1 MSESFEP
8 YVRPTSNSTP
18 TPEGYEAF
26 VRKEQEYEPFNRFG
40 SAETIVEDTITEAGN
55 LGEMILALPEI
66 VGGAGGTL
74 LGGTIDY
81 ISEQMSANSKERE
94 LDKRI
99 DGGEEIPLNEY
110 IKLKKE
116 IDDVTWKKSFEK
128 SAKIASASAAGEGEA
143 GLPSLNLAVH
153 FGDILEWS
161 SKKLGLEDE
170 YKEFKKTYDDRSKLS
185 MTTKFMTMVGEGLE
199 ENAESWEK
207 SGGFPKEATIAL
219 AELILLKTNSIAR
232 GGKAVLDKTGVTS
245 LTKRAGD
252 VVGLKTSDLSRDK
265 AHLKKIK
272 EDKIGLNEGKAEAEL
287 RAEAFKRKMEATNYG
302 PVLRQNKGELPS
314 DYTGAM
320 RYFEGLRD
328 NIDVLEKKLKE
339 AKTQEEFE
347 LAMANIA
354 KQQMQTDKIVIKEV
368 YQNLQGKFIKERG
381 KAAYD
386 NFLKKAELRQEGQD
400 IKFDRLEQEIWDN
413 VYVPIRKFNELGTAE
428 LAKNGRLEYNDIIID
443 PKVAGPFQPRI
454 YMQKANSWLGN
465 ILENITGSRAIGKN
479 KQIEGEVAAFGEQR
493 NAISAT
499 QGQEYFV
506 VERPV
511 PKKLFEML
519 KNWKEN
525 KDIIRDS
532 KVPLRKPSP
541 KNPDGSTNYK
551 IKGDIVVDKT
561 TGEVMMTNRGIFQ
574 EFSRFLWL
582 ANQLNVFPGKKPQIY
597 GMMKAFAGKHTS
609 LKKVLK
615 QHSYATKALERYNK
629 VNAGRV
635 ETPAMK
641 REYERLQ
648 SILKDAERKKGNIDY
663 YRKNKQKF
671 EKKIDEIMGTI
682 DKGIKREVISIDK
695 LRNGEGYVVNRF
707 IKNKKG
713 YNVRV
718 PDRVLSLARNQRN
731 TRVPGQS
738 LSTRSQRAQ
747 VKNAT
752 RREIE
757 ETVRNRDGSIQEQVK
772 DPFLVELLKSGEV
785 AQALRDMGIERSL
798 QESPY
803 MKERSKADPLL
814 DDPIAV
820 PKDFIGRPKG
830 KEQSIETTRPGVD
843 FAKEGFPKLEQMRT
857 DKVTAEILEDVFI
870 RREPNIVNHVSN
882 AMIRN
887 MLLNPLPHIHNEII
901 HLVGTAGISSFVTP
915 KGMKELSQA
924 MRDGWD
930 DVVGVSDLYIKA
942 RQEGAPIM
950 STNVVTENYFR
961 PVLRTVQDKVGFGKN
976 SAMVKEIAKV
986 TGTKVAEVYGG
997 IGDKVSRQ
1005 GMWMS
1010 RDIMYMAL
1018 LRIKMAKHPELGLAG
1033 AIKLVDA
1040 HMPTYRLPPRV
1051 GEKIL
1056 GAKMSRMLSKHILSQ
1071 PTIAIFA
1078 RYKHGFVK
1086 SGLNTIRDMA
1096 VGIDPLLRKM
1106 GKPGESLAD
1115 FIDAEGAAL
1124 GRTPKAQLREGLES
1138 GAALAVMSTL
1148 IYPMIDMML
1157 TETLGNSSEAHI
1169 RRGGILHLIDTIQA
1183 VATGKK
1189 DNYAL
1194 FSNLF
1199 TMNPVLQVAAEL
1211 GMNQTF
1217 YNGRNIY
1224 DVRDPFGQTVV
1235 NLLDNLSTRIPMVS
1249 MVGNAQDDMQN
1260 FDPVKYLFKNL
1271 DISIKTRQQV
1281 LRLLKQQERQQT
1293 AADNRARERLREELA
1308 EELAD

>member
-8 YVRPTSNSTP
+8 YVRPTAETTP
-18 TPEGYEAF
+18 TPEGYDAF
-26 VRKEQEYEPFNRFG
+26 VRKEEKYEPFNRFG
-40 SAETIVEDTITEAGN
+40 STETLGIDTVTELGN
-55 LGEMILALPEI
+55 AGEMILALPEI
-66 VGGAGGTL
+66 VGGAGGSVLSSTL
-74 LGGTIDY
+74 DY
-81 ISEQMSANSKERE
+81 ISKQMSANYKEGE

-99 DGGEEIPLNEY
+99 DGGEEIPVDEY
-110 IKLKKE
+110 KQLRTD

-128 SAKIASASAAGEGEA
+128 FDKISRESAAGEGEA
-143 GLPSLNLAVH
+143 GLPATNLGVH
-153 FGDILEWS
+153 LGTVLEWS
-161 SKKLGLEDE
+161 SKQLGLDE
-170 YKEFKKTYDDRSKLS
+170 EFKEFKENYEDRSKLS

-199 ENAESWEK
+199 ENAESFEK

-219 AELILLKTNSIAR
+219 AELILLKTNSIGR
-232 GGKAVLDKTGVTS
+232 GVKSVADKTGATS

-265 AHLKKIK
+265 SFLNKIK
-272 EDKIGLNEGKAEAEL
+272 EDKIGLKEGKTEAGL
-287 RAEAFKRKMEATNYG
+287 RAEAFERKMEATQYG

-320 RYFEGLRD
+320 KYFDGLKE
-328 NIDVLEKKLKE
+328 NIDGLETKLRE
-339 AKTQEEFE
+339 SKTQEEFE

-368 YQNLQGKFIKERG
+368 YQNLQGKYIKERG
-381 KAAYD
+381 KKAYD
-386 NFLKKAELRQEGQD
+386 EFLKKAELKQEGQD
-400 IKFDRLEQEIWDN
+400 IKFDKLQQEIWDN
-413 VYVPIRKFNELGTAE
+413 VYVPIRKFNELGTSE
-428 LAKNGRLEYNDIIID
+428 LAKNKRLEYNDITID

-454 YMQKANSWLGN
+454 YMQKATSWLGN
-465 ILENITGSRAIGKN
+465 IVENVTGSRVRGKN
-479 KQIEGEVAAFGEQR
+479 QLEGEVAAFGEQR
-493 NAISAT
+493 NAVAAT
-499 QGQEYFV
+499 REQEYFV
-506 VERPV
+506 VDRPV
-511 PKKLFEML
+511 PKRLFEMMN
-519 KNWKEN
+519 NWKKG
-525 KDIIRDS
+525 KDIIRTS
-532 KVPLRKPSP
+532 QVKATR
-541 KNPDGSTNYK
+541 PDGSL
-551 IKGDIVVDKT
+551 IIDKS
-561 TGEVMMTNRGIFQ
+561 TGEVVMKNRGIFQ

-582 ANQLNVFPGKKPQIY
+582 ANQLNVFPAKKPQIY
-597 GMMKAFAGKHTS
+597 GMMKSFAGKNTS
-609 LKKVLK
+609 MV
-615 QHSYATKALERYNK
+615 KALSQLDKAKKDLVKYNQK
-629 VNAGRV
+629 YAGVV
-635 ETPAMK
+635 ETKLMK
-641 REYERLQ
+641 LEYERIQ
-648 SILKDAERKKGNIDY
+648 RNKASAERRLSNVEY
-663 YRKNKQKF
+663 YRKNQKKF
-671 EKKIDEIMGTI
+671 DKKIDEIMGII

-695 LRNGEGYVVNRF
+695 PKRGGDYAVYEF

-713 YNVRV
+713 EYVRI
-718 PDRVLSLARNQRN
+718 PNKALTFARNQRD
-731 TRVPGQS
+731 TRAPGQS

-752 RREIE
+752 RREVA
-757 ETVRNRDGSIQEQVK
+757 ETVDGTRVQLR
-772 DPFLVELLKSGEV
+772 DPFLIELLKSGEV
-785 AQALRDMGIERSL
+785 AQALRDMSIERSL

-803 MKERSKADPLL
+803 MKERSKSDPLAP
-814 DDPIAV
+814 DPIAV
-820 PKDFIGRPKG
+820 PKDYIGRPKG

-843 FAKEGFPKLEQMRT
+843 FAKEGFPELEGMRT
-857 DKVTAEILEDVFI
+857 DKVTAEVLEDVFM
-870 RREPNIVNHVSN
+870 RREPNIINHVSN

-887 MLLNPLPHIHNEII
+887 MLLNPLPHIHNELI
-901 HLVGTAGISSFVTP
+901 HLVGTAGISAFVTP
-915 KGMKELSQA
+915 KGRKELSQA
-924 MRDGWD
+924 MKDGWD
-930 DVVGVSDLYIKA
+930 DVVNVSEFYVKA

-950 STNVVTENYFR
+950 STNVVTENYFK
-961 PVLRTVQDKVGFGKN
+961 PMLRIAQDKVGFGKN
-976 SAMVKEIAKV
+976 GALVKAIAKA

-1018 LRIKMAKHPELGLAG
+1018 LRMKMNKHPELGMAG

-1040 HMPTYRLPPRV
+1040 HMPTYRMPPRV
-1051 GEKIL
+1051 GEKVL

-1096 VGIDPLLRKM
+1096 VGIDPMLRKM

-1124 GRTPKAQLREGLES
+1124 GRTKEAQLREGLES
-1138 GAALAVMSTL
+1138 GAALAIMSTL

-1157 TETLGNSSEAHI
+1157 SETLGGNSEAHI

-1199 TMNPVLQVAAEL
+1199 TLNPVLQVAAEL
-1211 GMNQTF
+1211 GMNSTF
-1217 YNGRNIY
+1217 YNGKQIY

-1235 NLLDNLSTRIPMVS
+1235 NVLDNLSTRIPMVS

-1260 FDPVKYLFKNL
+1260 FDPVKYLFKNA
-1271 DISIKTRQQV
+1271 DISVKTRQQI
-1281 LRLLKQQERQQT
+1281 LRTLKQQERQQT

-1308 EELAD
+1308 EERAN

>member
-1 MSESFEP
+1 MAEFEP
-8 YVRPTSNSTP
+8 YARPTVETKP

-26 VRKEQEYEPFNRFG
+26 VRKEEEYEPFTRFG
-40 SAETIVEDTITEAGN
+40 SSETLGIDTVTELGN
-55 LGEMILALPEI
+55 VGEMILALPEI

-74 LGGTIDY
+74 IGGTLDY
-81 ISEQMSANSKERE
+81 LEKQMEANYKEGE

-99 DGGEEIPLNEY
+99 DSGEEIPADEY
-110 IKLKKE
+110 KKLRAE
-116 IDDVTWKKSFEK
+116 IDNVTWKNSFVEQD
-128 SAKIASASAAGEGEA
+128 KIQREAAAGEGIV
-143 GLPSLNLAVH
+143 PVDLNLGRNLGTV
-153 FGDILEWS
+153 LEWS
-161 SKKLGLEDE
+161 SKQLGLEEE
-170 YKEFKKTYDDRSKLS
+170 YKEFKQNYDDRSKLS
-185 MTTKFMTMVGEGLE
+185 KTTEFMTYIGEGLE
-199 ENAESWEK
+199 SSAEDIEK
-207 SGGFPKEATIAL
+207 SQGIPKEATIAL
-219 AELILLKTNSIAR
+219 AELVLLKTNSLGR
-232 GGKAVLDKTGVTS
+232 GIKSVADKTGATS

-265 AHLKKIK
+265 SFLKKIK
-272 EDKIGLNEGKAEAEL
+272 EDKIGLNEGKAEAGL
-287 RAEAFKRKMEATNYG
+287 RAEAFNRKMEATNYG
-302 PVLRQNKGELPS
+302 PVLRQNKGELPN
-314 DYTGAM
+314 DYSGAM
-320 RYFEGLRD
+320 RYFDGLRE

-381 KAAYD
+381 KAAYED
-386 NFLKKAELRQEGQD
+386 FLKKAELRQEGQD

-413 VYVPIRKFNELGTAE
+413 VYVPLRKFNELGTAE
-428 LAKNGRLEYNDIIID
+428 LAKNGRLEYNDITID

-465 ILENITGSRAIGKN
+465 ILENVTGSRVRGKN
-479 KQIEGEVAAFGEQR
+479 KQLEGEVAAFGEQR

-499 QGQEYFV
+499 REQEYFV
-506 VERPV
+506 VERPI

-519 KNWKEN
+519 KNWKE
-525 KDIIRDS
+525 KKEIIRDS
-532 KVPLRKPSP
+532 QVPERRPSP

-551 IKGDIVVDKT
+551 IKGDIVIDKT
-561 TGEVMMTNRGIFQ
+561 TGEVVMTNRGIFQ

-582 ANQLNVFPGKKPQIY
+582 ANQLNVFPGKRPEIY
-597 GMMKAFAGKHTS
+597 GMMKSFAGKHTS
-609 LKKVLK
+609 LTKVLK
-615 QHSYATKALERYNK
+615 QRRYATKALEKYNRR
-629 VNAGRV
+629 NAGRV

-648 SILKDAERKKGNIDY
+648 SILKEAERKQGNIDY

-671 EKKIDEIMGTI
+671 EKKINEIMGII

-695 LRNGEGYVVNRF
+695 PKRGGDYAVYEF

-713 YNVRV
+713 EYVRI
-718 PDRVLSLARNQRN
+718 PNKVLSFARKQRD
-731 TRVPGQS
+731 TRAPGQS

-752 RREIE
+752 RREIAE
-757 ETVRNRDGSIQEQVK
+757 AVDGPRVQLQ
-772 DPFLVELLKSGEV
+772 DPFLIELLKSGEV

-803 MKERSKADPLL
+803 MKERSKTDPLL

-843 FAKEGFPKLEQMRT
+843 FAKEGLPKLEQMRT
-857 DKVTAEILEDVFI
+857 DKVTAEILEDVFM

-887 MLLNPLPHIHNEII
+887 MLINPLPHIHNEII
-901 HLVGTAGISSFVTP
+901 HLIGTAGISSFVTP
-915 KGMKELSQA
+915 KGVKELSQA

-930 DVVGVSDLYIKA
+930 DVVNVSELYVKA

-961 PVLRTVQDKVGFGKN
+961 PMLRMAQDKVGFGKN

-986 TGTKVAEVYGG
+986 TGTKVSEVYGG

-1018 LRIKMAKHPELGLAG
+1018 LRLKMAKHPELGMAG

-1040 HMPTYRLPPRV
+1040 HMPTYRMPPRV
-1051 GEKIL
+1051 GEKVL

-1096 VGIDPLLRKM
+1096 IGIDPLLRKM

-1157 TETLGNSSEAHI
+1157 TETLGDDSEAHI

-1199 TMNPVLQVAAEL
+1199 TLNPVLQVAAEL

-1224 DVRDPFGQTVV
+1224 DVRDPLGQTVV
-1235 NLLDNLSTRIPMVS
+1235 NVLDNLSTRIPMVS

-1260 FDPVKYLFKNL
+1260 FDPVKYLFKNA
-1271 DISIKTRQQV
+1271 DISLKTRQQI
-1281 LRLLKQQERQQT
+1281 LRTLKQQQRQQT
-1293 AADNRARERLREELA
+1293 AADNRAKERLREEMA
-1308 EELAD
+1308 EEMAD

>member
-1 MSESFEP
+1 MAF
-8 YVRPTSNSTP
+8 NQ
-18 TPEGYEAF
+18 EAF
-26 VRKEQEYEPFNRFG
+26 LAQAEAKSNAVPFDQEAFLKERIGPEFG
-40 SAETIVEDTITEAGN
+40 SYATDYLVEAGN
-55 LGEMILALPEI
+55 AGEVILALPEI

-74 LGGTIDY
+74 IASTLDY
-81 ISEQMSANSKERE
+81 IEEQGKANYKEAELEKRLADGEDIPREEHVQILSEIA
-94 LDKRI
+94 
-99 DGGEEIPLNEY
+99 
-110 IKLKKE
+110 
-116 IDDVTWKKSFEK
+116 DVTWKNSFVK
-128 SAKIASASAAGEGEA
+128 QDKIQREAAAGDGIV
-143 GLPSLNLAVH
+143 PVSLNLGTNLGSV
-153 FGDILEWS
+153 LEWS
-161 SKKLGLEDE
+161 SKQLGLEEE
-170 YKEFKKTYDDRSKLS
+170 YKEFKENYEDRSKLS
-185 MTTKFMTMVGEGLE
+185 GTTYFMTQIGEGLE
-199 ENAESWEK
+199 ESAEDIEK
-207 SGGFPKEATIAL
+207 SSGLPKEATMAL
-219 AELILLKTNSIAR
+219 AELVLLKTNSIGR
-232 GGKAVLDKTGVTS
+232 GVKSVADKTGATS

-265 AHLKKIK
+265 SFLKKIK
-272 EDKIGLNEGKAEAEL
+272 NDKAGFKEGKTEAGL
-287 RAEAFKRKMEATNYG
+287 RAEAFERKMEATNYG

-320 RYFEGLRD
+320 RYFDGLRE
-328 NIDVLEKKLKE
+328 NINVLEKKLKE

-368 YQNLQGKFIKERG
+368 YQNLRGKFIKERG
-381 KAAYD
+381 KKAYD
-386 NFLKKAELRQEGQD
+386 DFLKKAELRQEGQD
-400 IKFDRLEQEIWDN
+400 IKFDKLEQEIWDN
-413 VYVPIRKFNELGTAE
+413 VYVPVRKFNELGTLD
-428 LAKNGRLEYNDIIID
+428 LAKNKRLEYNDITVD

-454 YMQKANSWLGN
+454 YMQKATSWLGN
-465 ILENITGSRAIGKN
+465 IVENVTGSRVRGKN
-479 KQIEGEVAAFGEQR
+479 KQLEGEVAAFGEQR
-493 NAISAT
+493 NAVAAT
-499 QGQEYFV
+499 REQEYFV
-506 VERPV
+506 VDRPI
-511 PKKLFEML
+511 PKRLFEMMN
-519 KNWKEN
+519 NWKKG
-525 KDIIRDS
+525 KDIIRSS
-532 KVPLRKPSP
+532 KVKATR
-541 KNPDGSTNYK
+541 PDGSL
-551 IKGDIVVDKT
+551 IIDKS
-561 TGEVMMTNRGIFQ
+561 TGEVVMKNRGIFQ

-597 GMMKAFAGKHTS
+597 GMMKSFAGKNTS
-609 LKKVLK
+609 LV
-615 QHSYATKALERYNK
+615 KALTDLNRAKKDLVKYNEK
-629 VNAGRV
+629 YAGVV
-635 ETPAMK
+635 ETKLMK
-641 REYERLQ
+641 SEYERIQ
-648 SILKDAERKKGNIDY
+648 RKKANAERRISNVEY
-663 YRKNKQKF
+663 YRKNRKKF
-671 EKKIDEIMGTI
+671 DKKINEIMGII

-695 LRNGEGYVVNRF
+695 PKKGGDYAVYEF

-713 YNVRV
+713 EYVRI
-718 PDRVLSLARNQRN
+718 PNKALSFARKQRD
-731 TRVPGQS
+731 TRAPGQS

-752 RREIE
+752 RREIA
-757 ETVRNRDGSIQEQVK
+757 ETVDGPRVQLQ
-772 DPFLVELLKSGEV
+772 DPFLIELLKSGEV
-785 AQALRDMGIERSL
+785 AQALRDMSIERSL

-803 MKERSKADPLL
+803 MKERSKSDPLAP
-814 DDPIAV
+814 DPVAV
-820 PKDFIGRPKG
+820 PKDFVGRPKG

-843 FAKEGFPKLEQMRT
+843 FAKEGFPELEGMRT
-857 DKVTAEILEDVFI
+857 DKVTAEVLEDVFT

-901 HLVGTAGISSFVTP
+901 HLIGTAGISSFVTP
-915 KGMKELSQA
+915 KGVKELSQA

-930 DVVGVSDLYIKA
+930 DVVNVSELYVKA

-950 STNVVTENYFR
+950 STNVVTENYFK
-961 PVLRTVQDKVGFGKN
+961 PMLRLAQDKVGFSKN
-976 SAMVKEIAKV
+976 GALVKEIAKA
-986 TGTKVAEVYGG
+986 TGTKAAEIYGG

-1018 LRIKMAKHPELGLAG
+1018 LRLKMAKHPELGMAG

-1040 HMPTYRLPPRV
+1040 HMPTYRMPPRV
-1051 GEKIL
+1051 GEKVL

-1096 VGIDPLLRKM
+1096 IGIDPLLRKM
-1106 GKPGESLAD
+1106 GKPGEGLAD

-1157 TETLGNSSEAHI
+1157 TETLGDDSEAHI

-1199 TMNPVLQVAAEL
+1199 TLNPVLQVAAEL
-1211 GMNQTF
+1211 GMNSTF

-1224 DVRDPFGQTVV
+1224 DVRDPLGQTVV
-1235 NLLDNLSTRIPMVS
+1235 NVLDNLLTRIPMVS

-1260 FDPVKYLFKNL
+1260 FDPVKYLFKNA
-1271 DISIKTRQQV
+1271 DISLKTRQQI
-1281 LRLLKQQERQQT
+1281 LRTLKQQQRQQT
-1293 AADNRARERLREELA
+1293 AADNRARERLRKEMA
-1308 EELAD
+1308 EELAY

>member
-8 YVRPTSNSTP
+8 YVRPTAETKP
-18 TPEGYEAF
+18 TPEGYDAF
-26 VRKEQEYEPFNRFG
+26 VRKEQEYEPFDRFG
-40 SAETIVEDTITEAGN
+40 SKASDYLVEAGN
-55 LGEMILALPEI
+55 MGEVILALPEI

-74 LGGTIDY
+74 IAGTLDY
-81 ISEQMSANSKERE
+81 LEEQGKANYKEGE

-99 DGGEEIPLNEY
+99 DAGEEIPVDEY
-110 IKLKKE
+110 KRLRAE
-116 IDDVTWKKSFEK
+116 IDDVTWKKSFVEQD
-128 SAKIASASAAGEGEA
+128 KIQRAAAAGEGIV
-143 GLPSLNLAVH
+143 PVDLNLARNL
-153 FGDILEWS
+153 GTALEWS
-161 SKKLGLEDE
+161 SKQLGLEEE
-170 YKEFKKTYDDRSKLS
+170 YAEFKENYDDRSKLS
-185 MTTKFMTMVGEGLE
+185 GTTYFMTQIGEGLE
-199 ENAESWEK
+199 ASAEDIEK
-207 SGGFPKEATIAL
+207 SSGVPKEATMAL
-219 AELILLKTNSIAR
+219 AELVLLKTNSIGR
-232 GGKAVLDKTGVTS
+232 GVKSVADKTGATS

-265 AHLKKIK
+265 ARLNQIK
-272 EDKIGLNEGKAEAEL
+272 NDKAGFNEGKAEAGL
-287 RAEAFKRKMEATNYG
+287 RAEAFQRKMEATNYG

-328 NIDVLEKKLKE
+328 NIDVLEQKLKE

-354 KQQMQTDKIVIKEV
+354 KQQMQTDKIVMKEV

-381 KAAYD
+381 KKAYD
-386 NFLKKAELRQEGQD
+386 DFLKKAELRQEGQD

-413 VYVPIRKFNELGTAE
+413 VYVPVRKFNELGTSE

-465 ILENITGSRAIGKN
+465 ILENITGSRVRGKN
-479 KQIEGEVAAFGEQR
+479 QLEGEVAAFGEQR
-493 NAISAT
+493 NAIAAT

-519 KNWKEN
+519 NNWRKG

-532 KVPLRKPSP
+532 QVPKRGPSP
-541 KNPDGSTNYK
+541 KNPDGSIDFKT
-551 IKGDIVVDKT
+551 KGDLVIDKS
-561 TGEVMMTNRGIFQ
+561 TGEIIMTNRNIYQ

-582 ANQLNVFPGKKPQIY
+582 ANQLNVFPGKKPQMY

-609 LKKVLK
+609 LEKVMK
-615 QHSYATKALERYNK
+615 AHNYASKAIDKYNK
-629 VNAGRV
+629 RNAGRV
-635 ETPAMK
+635 ETPEMK

-648 SILKDAERKKGNIDY
+648 RIIKDSERKMGNIEY

-671 EKKIDEIMGTI
+671 ESKINEIMGII

-695 LRNGEGYVVNRF
+695 RKKGTGHVVNRF

-713 YNVRV
+713 EIVRV
-718 PDRVLSLARNQRN
+718 SDRVLSHARDKRDS
-731 TRVPGQS
+731 RVPGHS

-757 ETVRNRDGSIQEQVK
+757 ETVRNKDGSKQEQVK

-785 AQALRDMGIERSL
+785 AQSLRDMGIERSL

-803 MKERSKADPLL
+803 MKERSKSDPLAE
-814 DDPIAV
+814 DPIAV

-843 FAKEGFPKLEQMRT
+843 FGKEGFPELEGMRT
-857 DKVTAEILEDVFI
+857 DKVTAEILEDVFM
-870 RREPNIVNHVSN
+870 RREPNIINHVSN

-887 MLLNPLPHIHNEII
+887 MLINPLPHIHNELI
-901 HLVGTAGISSFVTP
+901 HLVGTAGLSTFVTN
-915 KGMKELSQA
+915 KGRKELSQA
-924 MRDGWD
+924 MKDAWD
-930 DVVGVSDLYIKA
+930 DVVGVSEFYVKA

-950 STNVVTENYFR
+950 STNVVTENYFK
-961 PVLRTVQDKVGFGKN
+961 PMLRMAQDKVGFSKN
-976 SAMVKEIAKV
+976 GALVREIAKA
-986 TGTKVAEVYGG
+986 TGTKVSEVYGG

-1018 LRIKMAKHPELGLAG
+1018 LRMKMKKHPELGMAG

-1040 HMPTYRLPPRV
+1040 HMPTYRMPPRV

-1106 GKPGESLAD
+1106 GKPGETLAD

-1124 GRTPKAQLREGLES
+1124 GRTKQAQLREGLES

-1157 TETLGNSSEAHI
+1157 TETLGDDSEAHI

-1211 GMNQTF
+1211 GMNSTF

-1224 DVRDPFGQTVV
+1224 DVRDPLGQTVV
-1235 NLLDNLSTRIPMVS
+1235 NVLDNLSTRIPMVS

-1260 FDPVKYLFKNL
+1260 FDPVKYLFKNA

-1281 LRLLKQQERQQT
+1281 LRTLKQQQRQQT
-1293 AADNRARERLREELA
+1293 AADNRAKDRLREELA
-1308 EELAD
+1308 EEVAN

>member
-8 YVRPTSNSTP
+8 YVRPTSNPIP
-18 TPEGYEAF
+18 TPEGYEEF

-40 SAETIVEDTITEAGN
+40 SAETIVVDTITEAGN
-55 LGEMILALPEI
+55 WGEMLLALPEI
-66 VGGAGGTL
+66 VGGAGGSL
-74 LGGTIDY
+74 LSGTIDY
-81 ISEQMSANSKERE
+81 ISEQMSANYKEGE

-99 DGGEEIPLNEY
+99 DAGEEIPVDEY
-110 IKLKKE
+110 KQLRKE

-128 SAKIASASAAGEGEA
+128 FDKISRDSAAGEGEA
-143 GLPSLNLAVH
+143 GLPSTNLAVH

-170 YKEFKKTYDDRSKLS
+170 YKEFKKIYDDRSKLS
-185 MTTKFMTMVGEGLE
+185 LATKFMTMVGEGLE

-232 GGKAVLDKTGVTS
+232 GTKTVLDKTGATS

-265 AHLKKIK
+265 SFLNKIK
-272 EDKIGLNEGKAEAEL
+272 EDKIGLNEGKAEAGL
-287 RAEAFKRKMEATNYG
+287 RAEAFNRKMEATNYG

-314 DYTGAM
+314 DYSGAM
-320 RYFEGLRD
+320 RYFDGLRE
-328 NIDVLEKKLKE
+328 NIGVLEKKLKE

-381 KAAYD
+381 KAAYED
-386 NFLKKAELRQEGQD
+386 FLKKAELRQEGQD

-413 VYVPIRKFNELGTAE
+413 VYVPLRKFNELGTAE

-454 YMQKANSWLGN
+454 YMQKASSW
-465 ILENITGSRAIGKN
+465 LENIVENVTGSRVRGKN
-479 KQIEGEVAAFGEQR
+479 QLEGEVAAFGEQR

-499 QGQEYFV
+499 QSQEYFV

-532 KVPLRKPSP
+532 QVPQRRPSP

-551 IKGDIVVDKT
+551 IKGDIIVDKA
-561 TGEVMMTNRGIFQ
+561 TGEVAMTNRGIFQ

-609 LKKVLK
+609 LTKVLK
-615 QHSYATKALERYNK
+615 QHKYATKALEQYNK
-629 VNAGRV
+629 RNAGRV

-648 SILKDAERKKGNIDY
+648 SILKEAERKQGNIDY
-663 YRKNKQKF
+663 YRKNREKF
-671 EKKIDEIMGTI
+671 EKKIDEIMGII

-695 LRNGEGYVVNRF
+695 PKRGGDYAVYEF

-713 YNVRV
+713 EYVRI
-718 PDRVLSLARNQRN
+718 PNRVLSLARNQRN
-731 TRVPGQS
+731 TRAPGQS

-752 RREIE
+752 RREIA
-757 ETVRNRDGSIQEQVK
+757 ETVDGPKVQLQ
-772 DPFLVELLKSGEV
+772 DPFLIELLKSGEV

-830 KEQSIETTRPGVD
+830 PEQSIETTRPGVD
-843 FAKEGFPKLEQMRT
+843 FGKEGFPKLEQMRT
-857 DKVTAEILEDVFI
+857 DKVTAEILEDVFM

-887 MLLNPLPHIHNEII
+887 MLINPLPHIHNEII
-901 HLVGTAGISSFVTP
+901 HLIGTAGISSFITP
-915 KGMKELSQA
+915 KGVKELSQA
-924 MRDGWD
+924 MRDGWE
-930 DVVGVSDLYIKA
+930 DVVGVSEFYIKA

-961 PVLRTVQDKVGFGKN
+961 PMLRTVQDKVGFGKN
-976 SAMVKEIAKV
+976 SAMVKEIAKA

-1018 LRIKMAKHPELGLAG
+1018 LRLKMAKHPELGMAG

-1040 HMPTYRLPPRV
+1040 HMPTYRMPPRV

-1157 TETLGNSSEAHI
+1157 TETLGDNSEAHI

-1199 TMNPVLQVAAEL
+1199 TLNPVLQIAAEL

-1224 DVRDPFGQTVV
+1224 DVRDPLGQTVV

-1260 FDPVKYLFKNL
+1260 FDPVKYLFKNIDVSL
-1271 DISIKTRQQV
+1271 KTRQQI
-1281 LRLLKQQERQQT
+1281 LRTLKQQQRQQT
-1293 AADNRARERLREELA
+1293 AADNRARERLRKEMA
-1308 EELAD
+1308 EELAY

>member
-1 MSESFEP
+1 MEF
-8 YVRPTSNSTP
+8 NQ
-18 TPEGYEAF
+18 EAF
-26 VRKEQEYEPFNRFG
+26 LAQAEAKATATPFDQEAFLKERLGPEFG
-40 SAETIVEDTITEAGN
+40 SEPMDYLVEAGN
-55 LGEMILALPEI
+55 MGEVILALPEI

-74 LGGTIDY
+74 IAGTLDY
-81 ISEQMSANSKERE
+81 FEEQGKANYKEAELEKRLDAGEKIPREEHVRILSEIA
-94 LDKRI
+94 
-99 DGGEEIPLNEY
+99 
-110 IKLKKE
+110 
-116 IDDVTWKKSFEK
+116 DVTWKNSFVRQD
-128 SAKIASASAAGEGEA
+128 KIQRDAAAGDGIV
-143 GLPSLNLAVH
+143 PIDLNLARNL
-153 FGDILEWS
+153 GSALEWS
-161 SKKLGLEDE
+161 SKQLGLEEE
-170 YKEFKKTYDDRSKLS
+170 YKEFKENYDDRSKLS
-185 MTTKFMTMVGEGLE
+185 GTTYFMTQIGEGLE
-199 ENAESWEK
+199 ASAEDIEK
-207 SGGFPKEATIAL
+207 SSGVPKEATMAL
-219 AELILLKTNSIAR
+219 AELVLLKTNSI
-232 GGKAVLDKTGVTS
+232 GKGIKTVADKTGATS

-265 AHLKKIK
+265 TRLNQIK
-272 EDKIGLNEGKAEAEL
+272 NDKAGFNEGKAEAGL
-287 RAEAFKRKMEATNYG
+287 RAEAFERKMEATNYG

-328 NIDVLEKKLKE
+328 NIDVLEQKLKK
-339 AKTQEEFE
+339 ATTQEEFE

-354 KQQMQTDKIVIKEV
+354 KQQMQTDKIVMKEV

-381 KAAYD
+381 KKAYD
-386 NFLKKAELRQEGQD
+386 DFLKKAELRQEGQD
-400 IKFDRLEQEIWDN
+400 IKFDKLEQEIWDN
-413 VYVPIRKFNELGTAE
+413 VYVPVRKFNELGTSE
-428 LAKNGRLEYNDIIID
+428 LAKNKRLEYNDITID

-465 ILENITGSRAIGKN
+465 IVENITGSRVRGK
-479 KQIEGEVAAFGEQR
+479 KQLEGEVAAFGEQR
-493 NAISAT
+493 NAIAAT
-499 QGQEYFV
+499 REQEYFV

-511 PKKLFEML
+511 PKKLFEMMN
-519 KNWKEN
+519 NWKKG

-532 KVPLRKPSP
+532 QVPKRGPSP
-541 KNPDGSTNYK
+541 KNPDGSIDFKT
-551 IKGDIVVDKT
+551 KGDLVIDKS
-561 TGEVMMTNRGIFQ
+561 TGEIIMTNRSIYQ

-582 ANQLNVFPGKKPQIY
+582 ANQLNVFPGKKPQMY

-609 LKKVLK
+609 LEKVMKAHDYASK
-615 QHSYATKALERYNK
+615 QIAKYNK
-629 VNAGRV
+629 RNAGRV
-635 ETPAMK
+635 ETPEMK

-648 SILKDAERKKGNIDY
+648 RIIKDSERKMGNIEY

-671 EKKIDEIMGTI
+671 ETKINEIMGII
-682 DKGIKREVISIDK
+682 DKGIKREVIAIDK
-695 LRNGEGYVVNRF
+695 AKRGDKSYGVYKF

-713 YNVRV
+713 ETVRI
-718 PDRVLSLARNQRN
+718 PDRVLSLARKNRD
-731 TRVPGQS
+731 TRAPGQS

-757 ETVRNRDGSIQEQVK
+757 ETVDGTRVQLK
-772 DPFLVELLKSGEV
+772 DPFLIELLKSGEV
-785 AQALRDMGIERSL
+785 AQSLRDLGIERSL

-803 MKERSKADPLL
+803 MKERSKSDPLAE
-814 DDPIAV
+814 DPVAV
-820 PKDFIGRPKG
+820 PKDYIGRPQG

-843 FAKEGFPKLEQMRT
+843 FGKEGFPELEGMRT
-857 DKVTAEILEDVFI
+857 DKVTAEILEDVFT

-887 MLLNPLPHIHNEII
+887 MLLNPLPHIHNELI
-901 HLVGTAGISSFVTP
+901 HLVGTAGLSAFVTP
-915 KGMKELSQA
+915 KGRKELSQA

-930 DVVGVSDLYIKA
+930 DVVNVSEFYVKA

-950 STNVVTENYFR
+950 STNVVTENYFK
-961 PVLRTVQDKVGFGKN
+961 PMLRLVQDKVGFGKN
-976 SAMVKEIAKV
+976 SAMVKEIAKA
-986 TGTKVAEVYGG
+986 TGTKASEVYGG

-1018 LRIKMAKHPELGLAG
+1018 LRMKMKKHPSLGMAG

-1051 GEKIL
+1051 GEKVL

-1096 VGIDPLLRKM
+1096 VGIDPMLRKM
-1106 GKPGESLAD
+1106 GKPGETLAD

-1124 GRTPKAQLREGLES
+1124 GRTKEAQLREGLES

-1157 TETLGNSSEAHI
+1157 TETLGDDSEAHI

-1199 TMNPVLQVAAEL
+1199 TLNPVLQIAAEL
-1211 GMNQTF
+1211 GMNSTF
-1217 YNGRNIY
+1217 YNGRQIY
-1224 DVRDPFGQTVV
+1224 DVRDPLGQTVV
-1235 NLLDNLSTRIPMVS
+1235 NVLDNLSTRIPMVS

-1260 FDPVKYLFKNL
+1260 FDPVKYLFKNT
-1271 DISIKTRQQV
+1271 DITLKTRQQI
-1281 LRLLKQQERQQT
+1281 LRTQKQQQRKQT
-1293 AADNRARERLREELA
+1293 AADNRARERIREEIA
-1308 EELAD
+1308 EETAY

>member
-1 MSESFEP
+1 MAF
-8 YVRPTSNSTP
+8 NQ
-18 TPEGYEAF
+18 EAF
-26 VRKEQEYEPFNRFG
+26 LAQAEAKANAVPFDQEAFLKERLGPAFG
-40 SAETIVEDTITEAGN
+40 SVASDYVVEAGN
-55 LGEMILALPEI
+55 VGEMVLALPEI
-66 VGGAGGTL
+66 VGGAAGTL
-74 LGGTIDY
+74 IAGTLDY
-81 ISEQMSANSKERE
+81 LEEQAKANYKEAELEKRLAAGEDIPREEHVRILSEIA
-94 LDKRI
+94 
-99 DGGEEIPLNEY
+99 
-110 IKLKKE
+110 
-116 IDDVTWKKSFEK
+116 DVTWKNSFVK
-128 SAKIASASAAGEGEA
+128 QDKIQREAAAGDGIV
-143 GLPSLNLAVH
+143 PVSLNLGTHLGSV
-153 FGDILEWS
+153 LEWS
-161 SKKLGLEDE
+161 SKQLGLEEE
-170 YKEFKKTYDDRSKLS
+170 YKEFKKNYDDRSKLS
-185 MTTKFMTMVGEGLE
+185 GTTYFMTQIGEGLE
-199 ENAESWEK
+199 SSAEDIEK
-207 SGGFPKEATIAL
+207 SAGIPKEATIAL
-219 AELILLKTNSIAR
+219 AELVLLKTNSMAR
-232 GGKAVLDKTGVTS
+232 GVKSVADKTGVTS

-265 AHLKKIK
+265 SFLNKIK
-272 EDKIGLNEGKAEAEL
+272 EDKIGFNEGKAEAGL
-287 RAEAFKRKMEATNYG
+287 RAEAFNRKMEATNYG

-314 DYTGAM
+314 DYSGAM
-320 RYFEGLRD
+320 RYFDGLRD

-339 AKTQEEFE
+339 ATTQEEFE

-381 KAAYD
+381 KAAYED
-386 NFLKKAELRQEGQD
+386 FLKKAELRQEGQD

-413 VYVPIRKFNELGTAE
+413 VYVPLRKFNELGTAE

-443 PKVAGPFQPRI
+443 PKVSGPFQPRI

-465 ILENITGSRAIGKN
+465 IVEQVTGSRVRGKN
-479 KQIEGEVAAFGEQR
+479 QLEGEVAAFGEQR

-519 KNWKEN
+519 NNWKKN

-532 KVPLRKPSP
+532 QVPERRPSP
-541 KNPDGSTNYK
+541 KNPDGSINYK
-551 IKGDIVVDKT
+551 IKGDRVVDKS
-561 TGEVMMTNRGIFQ
+561 TGEIIMTNRNIFQ

-609 LKKVLK
+609 FIKVLN
-615 QHSYATKALERYNK
+615 QHRYATKALAKYNK
-629 VNAGRV
+629 NNAGRV

-648 SILKDAERKKGNIDY
+648 SILKDAERKQGNIDY
-663 YRKNKQKF
+663 YRTNKQKF
-671 EKKIDEIMGTI
+671 ESKINEIMGII

-695 LRNGEGYVVNRF
+695 LRKGDGYVVNRF

-713 YNVRV
+713 ENVRV
-718 PDRVLSLARNQRN
+718 PDRVLSLARAQRN

-757 ETVRNRDGSIQEQVK
+757 ETVRNYDGSKQEQLR
-772 DPFLVELLKSGEV
+772 DPFLVELLKSGEI
-785 AQALRDMGIERSL
+785 AQSLRDMGIERSL

-820 PKDFIGRPKG
+820 PKDYIGRPKG

-843 FAKEGFPKLEQMRT
+843 FGKEGFPKLEQMRT
-857 DKVTAEILEDVFI
+857 DKVTAEILEDVFV

-901 HLVGTAGISSFVTP
+901 HLIGTAGISAFITP
-915 KGMKELSQA
+915 KGIKELSQA
-924 MRDGWD
+924 LRDGWD
-930 DVVGVSDLYIKA
+930 DVVNVSDLYIKA

-1018 LRIKMAKHPELGLAG
+1018 LRLKMAKHPELGLSG

-1138 GAALAVMSTL
+1138 GAALAVMFTL

-1157 TETLGNSSEAHI
+1157 SETLGDDSEAHI
-1169 RRGGILHLIDTIQA
+1169 RRGGILHLLDTIQA

-1260 FDPVKYLFKNL
+1260 FDPVKYLFKNV
-1271 DISIKTRQQV
+1271 DVSIKTRQQV
-1281 LRLLKQQERQQT
+1281 LRTLKQQKREQT

>member
-1 MSESFEP
+1 MAF
-8 YVRPTSNSTP
+8 NQ
-18 TPEGYEAF
+18 EAF
-26 VRKEQEYEPFNRFG
+26 LAQAEAKSNATPFDQEAFLKERLGPEFG
-40 SAETIVEDTITEAGN
+40 SEATDYLVEAGN
-55 LGEMILALPEI
+55 MGEVILALPEI
-66 VGGAGGTL
+66 IGGAGGTL
-74 LGGTIDY
+74 IGGTLDY
-81 ISEQMSANSKERE
+81 FEEQGKANYKEAELEKRLDAGEKIPREEHVRILSEIA
-94 LDKRI
+94 
-99 DGGEEIPLNEY
+99 
-110 IKLKKE
+110 
-116 IDDVTWKKSFEK
+116 DVTWKNSFVK
-128 SAKIASASAAGEGEA
+128 QDKIQREAAAGDGIV
-143 GLPSLNLAVH
+143 PVDLNLARNL
-153 FGDILEWS
+153 GSALEWS
-161 SKKLGLEDE
+161 SKQLGLEEE
-170 YKEFKKTYDDRSKLS
+170 YKEFKENYDDRSKLS
-185 MTTKFMTMVGEGLE
+185 GTTYFMTQIGEGLE
-199 ENAESWEK
+199 ASAEDIEK
-207 SGGFPKEATIAL
+207 SSGVPKEATMAL
-219 AELILLKTNSIAR
+219 AELVLLKTNSI
-232 GGKAVLDKTGVTS
+232 GKGIKSVADKTGATS

-265 AHLKKIK
+265 SFLNKIK
-272 EDKIGLNEGKAEAEL
+272 EDKIGLNEGKAEAGL
-287 RAEAFKRKMEATNYG
+287 RAEAFERKMEATNYG

-339 AKTQEEFE
+339 ATTQEEFE

-354 KQQMQTDKIVIKEV
+354 KQQMQTDKIVMKEV

-381 KAAYD
+381 KKAYD
-386 NFLKKAELRQEGQD
+386 DFLKKAELRQEGQD

-413 VYVPIRKFNELGTAE
+413 VYVPVRKFNELGTAE

-454 YMQKANSWLGN
+454 YMQKANTWLGN
-465 ILENITGSRAIGKN
+465 ILENITGSRVRGKN
-479 KQIEGEVAAFGEQR
+479 QLEGEVAAFGEQR
-493 NAISAT
+493 NAIAAT

-519 KNWKEN
+519 NNWKKG

-532 KVPLRKPSP
+532 QVPARRTSP
-541 KNPDGSTNYK
+541 KNPDGSINYK
-551 IKGDIVVDKT
+551 IKGDRIVDKE
-561 TGEVMMTNRGIFQ
+561 TGEIVMTNRSIYQ

-609 LKKVLK
+609 LEKVMRSHDYASK
-615 QHSYATKALERYNK
+615 QIAKYNK
-629 VNAGRV
+629 QNAGRV

-648 SILKDAERKKGNIDY
+648 RIIKDSERKMGNIEY

-671 EKKIDEIMGTI
+671 ESKINEIMGII

-695 LRNGEGYVVNRF
+695 LKKGNGHVVNRF

-713 YNVRV
+713 EMVRV
-718 PDRVLSLARNQRN
+718 TDRVLSLARDKRDS
-731 TRVPGQS
+731 RVPGHS

-757 ETVRNRDGSIQEQVK
+757 ETVRNKDGSKQEQVK

-785 AQALRDMGIERSL
+785 AQSLRDMGIERSL

-803 MKERSKADPLL
+803 MKERSKSDPLAE
-814 DDPIAV
+814 DPIAV

-843 FAKEGFPKLEQMRT
+843 FGKEGFPELEGMRT
-857 DKVTAEILEDVFI
+857 DKVTAEILEDVFM

-887 MLLNPLPHIHNEII
+887 MLINPLPHIHNELI
-901 HLVGTAGISSFVTP
+901 HLVGTAGISAFVTN
-915 KGMKELSQA
+915 KGRKELSQA
-924 MRDGWD
+924 MKDGWD
-930 DVVGVSDLYIKA
+930 DVVNVSELYIKA

-950 STNVVTENYFR
+950 STNVVTENYFK
-961 PVLRTVQDKVGFGKN
+961 PMLRMAQDKVGFSKN
-976 SAMVKEIAKV
+976 GALVREIAKA
-986 TGTKVAEVYGG
+986 TGTKVSEVYGG

-1018 LRIKMAKHPELGLAG
+1018 LRMKMKKHPSLGMAG

-1040 HMPTYRLPPRV
+1040 HMPTYRMPPRV

-1106 GKPGESLAD
+1106 GKPGETLAD

-1124 GRTPKAQLREGLES
+1124 GRTKEAQLREGLES
-1138 GAALAVMSTL
+1138 GAALAVMSAV

-1157 TETLGNSSEAHI
+1157 TETLGDDSEAHI

-1199 TMNPVLQVAAEL
+1199 TLNPVLQIAAEL
-1211 GMNQTF
+1211 GMNSTF
-1217 YNGRNIY
+1217 YNGRQIY
-1224 DVRDPFGQTVV
+1224 DVRDPLGQTVV
-1235 NLLDNLSTRIPMVS
+1235 NVLDNLSTRIPMVS

-1260 FDPVKYLFKNL
+1260 FDPVKYLFKNA

-1281 LRLLKQQERQQT
+1281 LRTLKQQQRQQT
-1293 AADNRARERLREELA
+1293 AADNRARERVREEMA
-1308 EELAD
+1308 EEMAD

>member
-1 MSESFEP
+1 MAFNQEQFLAEAEAKG
-8 YVRPTSNSTP
+8 NP
-18 TPEGYEAF
+18 TPFDQEAF
-26 VRKEQEYEPFNRFG
+26 LKEKLGPEFG
-40 SAETIVEDTITEAGN
+40 SAETLGIDTITEAGN
-55 LGEMILALPEI
+55 VGEMILALPEI

-74 LGGTIDY
+74 IGGTLDY
-81 ISEQMSANSKERE
+81 FDEQMKANYKEAE
-94 LDKRI
+94 LEKRI
-99 DGGEEIPLNEY
+99 ASGEKIPREEHVGILSD
-110 IKLKKE
+110 IA
-116 IDDVTWKKSFEK
+116 DVTWKNSFVKQDKMQRE
-128 SAKIASASAAGEGEA
+128 AAAGEGEV
-143 GLPSLNLAVH
+143 PVDLNLGRNLGSV
-153 FGDILEWS
+153 LEWS
-161 SKKLGLEDE
+161 SKQLGLEEE

-185 MTTKFMTMVGEGLE
+185 KTTEFMTYIGEGLE
-199 ENAESWEK
+199 SSAEDIEK
-207 SGGFPKEATIAL
+207 SSGIPKEATIAL
-219 AELILLKTNSIAR
+219 AELVLLKTNSIGR
-232 GGKAVLDKTGVTS
+232 GVKSVADKTGVTS
-245 LTKRAGD
+245 VTKRAGD
-252 VVGLKTSDLSRDK
+252 VVGLKTSDLARDK
-265 AHLKKIK
+265 SFLNKIK
-272 EDKIGLNEGKAEAEL
+272 EDKIGLNEGKAEAGL
-287 RAEAFKRKMEATNYG
+287 RAEAFGRKMEATNYG

-320 RYFEGLRD
+320 RYFEGLRE

-368 YQNLQGKFIKERG
+368 YQNLQGKYIKERG
-381 KAAYD
+381 KKAYD
-386 NFLKKAELRQEGQD
+386 EFLKKAELRQEGQD
-400 IKFDRLEQEIWDN
+400 IKFDKLEQEIWDN
-413 VYVPIRKFNELGTAE
+413 VYVPIRKFNELGTVE
-428 LAKNGRLEYNDIIID
+428 LAKNGRLEYNDIIVD

-465 ILENITGSRAIGKN
+465 IMENITGSRVRGKN
-479 KQIEGEVAAFGEQR
+479 QLEGEVAAFGEQR
-493 NAISAT
+493 NARAAT
-499 QGQEYFV
+499 REQEYFV
-506 VERPV
+506 VERPI
-511 PKKLFEML
+511 PQRLFEMMN
-519 KNWKEN
+519 NWKKG

-532 KVPLRKPSP
+532 KVPATRA
-541 KNPDGSTNYK
+541 DGSL
-551 IKGDIVVDKT
+551 IIDKS
-561 TGEVMMTNRGIFQ
+561 TGEVVMKNRGIFQ

-582 ANQLNVFPGKKPQIY
+582 ANQLNVFPAKKPQIY
-597 GMMKAFAGKHTS
+597 NMMKAFSGKHTS
-609 LKKVLK
+609 MVKSLTQLNRAKKDLVK
-615 QHSYATKALERYNK
+615 YNEK
-629 VNAGRV
+629 YSGVV
-635 ETPAMK
+635 ETPAMR
-641 REYERLQ
+641 REYEFIQRR
-648 SILKDAERKKGNIDY
+648 KTNAERKLKNIEY
-663 YRKNKQKF
+663 YRKNKKKF
-671 EKKIDEIMGTI
+671 DAKINEIMGII

-695 LRNGEGYVVNRF
+695 SSKTGNYIVNKF
-707 IKNKKG
+707 NKTKKG
-713 YNVRV
+713 KWVSKM
-718 PDRVLSLARNQRN
+718 DKVLSYARDQRN
-731 TRVPGQS
+731 TRAPGQS

-757 ETVRNRDGSIQEQVK
+757 QTVDGPRVQLK
-772 DPFLVELLKSGEV
+772 DPFLIELLKTGEI
-785 AQALRDMGIERSL
+785 AQSLRDMGIERSL

-803 MKERSKADPLL
+803 MKERSKSDPLAE
-814 DDPIAV
+814 DPVAV

-843 FAKEGFPKLEQMRT
+843 FGKEGFPELEGMRT
-857 DKVTAEILEDVFI
+857 DKVTAEILEDVFM

-887 MLLNPLPHIHNEII
+887 MLLNPLPHIHNELI
-901 HLVGTAGISSFVTP
+901 HLVGTAGISSFITP
-915 KGMKELSQA
+915 KGVKELSEA
-924 MRDGWD
+924 MRNGWD
-930 DVVGVSDLYIKA
+930 DVVNVSDLYIKA

-950 STNVVTENYFR
+950 STNVVTENYFK
-961 PVLRTVQDKVGFGKN
+961 PMLRMAQDKVGFGKN

-986 TGTKVAEVYGG
+986 TGTKASEVYGG

-1018 LRIKMAKHPELGLAG
+1018 LRMKMAKHPDLGVAG

-1040 HMPTYRLPPRV
+1040 HMPTYRMPPRV
-1051 GEKIL
+1051 GEKVL

-1106 GKPGESLAD
+1106 GKPGEGLAD

-1124 GRTPKAQLREGLES
+1124 GRTKEAQLREGLES
-1138 GAALAVMSTL
+1138 GAALAIMSTV

-1157 TETLGNSSEAHI
+1157 TETLGDDSEAHI

-1199 TMNPVLQVAAEL
+1199 TLNPVLQIAAEL
-1211 GMNQTF
+1211 GMNSTF
-1217 YNGRNIY
+1217 YNGRQIY
-1224 DVRDPFGQTVV
+1224 DVRDPLGQTVV
-1235 NLLDNLSTRIPMVS
+1235 NVLDNLSTRIPMVS

-1260 FDPVKYLFKNL
+1260 FDPVKYLFKNA
-1271 DISIKTRQQV
+1271 DISIKTRQQI
-1281 LRLLKQQERQQT
+1281 LRTLKQQERQQT

>member
-1 MSESFEP
+1 MAEFEP
-8 YVRPTSNSTP
+8 YVRPTAEAKP
-18 TPEGYEAF
+18 IPEGYEEF
-26 VRKEQEYEPFNRFG
+26 VRKEVEYEPFNRFG
-40 SAETIVEDTITEAGN
+40 SSETLGIDTVTELGN
-55 LGEMILALPEI
+55 VGEMILALPEI
-66 VGGAGGTL
+66 VGGAGAVLIGGTL
-74 LGGTIDY
+74 DY
-81 ISEQMSANSKERE
+81 LEEQMKANYKEGE

-99 DGGEEIPLNEY
+99 DSGEMIPKDEY
-110 IKLKKE
+110 IALRKE
-116 IDDVTWKKSFEK
+116 IDDVTWKNSFVEQD
-128 SAKIASASAAGEGEA
+128 KIQREAAAGEGTV
-143 GLPSLNLAVH
+143 PVDLNLGRNLGTV
-153 FGDILEWS
+153 LEWS
-161 SKKLGLEDE
+161 SKQLGLEEE
-170 YKEFKKTYDDRSKLS
+170 YKEFKESYDDRSKLS
-185 MTTKFMTMVGEGLE
+185 KTTQFMTWVGEGLE
-199 ENAESWEK
+199 ENAEDIEK
-207 SGGFPKEATIAL
+207 SQGIPKEATIAL
-219 AELILLKTNSIAR
+219 AELVLLKTNAIGR
-232 GGKAVLDKTGVTS
+232 GVKSVADKTGVTS

-265 AHLKKIK
+265 SFLNKIK
-272 EDKIGLNEGKAEAEL
+272 EDKIGLNEGKAEAGL
-287 RAEAFKRKMEATNYG
+287 RAEAFNRKMEATNYG

-320 RYFEGLRD
+320 RYFDGLRE

-354 KQQMQTDKIVIKEV
+354 KQQMQTDKIVMKEV

-381 KAAYD
+381 KKAYED
-386 NFLKKAELRQEGQD
+386 FLKKAELRQEGQD
-400 IKFDRLEQEIWDN
+400 IKFDKLEQEIWDN
-413 VYVPIRKFNELGTAE
+413 VYVPVRKFNELGTVE
-428 LAKNGRLEYNDIIID
+428 LAKNGRLEYNDIIVD

-454 YMQKANSWLGN
+454 YMQKANTWLGN
-465 ILENITGSRAIGKN
+465 ILENITGSRVRGKN
-479 KQIEGEVAAFGEQR
+479 QLEGEVAAFGEQR

-519 KNWKEN
+519 NNWKKG

-532 KVPLRKPSP
+532 QVPKRGPSP
-541 KNPDGSTNYK
+541 KNPDGSINYK
-551 IKGDIVVDKT
+551 IKGDRIVDPS
-561 TGEVMMTNRGIFQ
+561 TGEIIMTNRSIFQ

-609 LKKVLK
+609 LEKVMK
-615 QHSYATKALERYNK
+615 AHSYASKQIAKYNRQ
-629 VNAGRV
+629 NAGRV

-648 SILKDAERKKGNIDY
+648 RILKDSERKMGNIEY

-671 EKKIDEIMGTI
+671 ESKINEIMGII

-695 LRNGEGYVVNRF
+695 IRKGKGDGYVVNRF

-713 YNVRV
+713 ELVRV
-718 PDRVLSLARNQRN
+718 PDRVLSHARDKRD

-757 ETVRNRDGSIQEQVK
+757 ETVRNKDGSIQEQVK

-803 MKERSKADPLL
+803 MRERSKSDPLAE
-814 DDPIAV
+814 DPIAV
-820 PKDFIGRPKG
+820 PKDYIGRPKG
-830 KEQSIETTRPGVD
+830 KEQTIETTRPGVD
-843 FAKEGFPKLEQMRT
+843 FNKEGFPELEGMRT
-857 DKVTAEILEDVFI
+857 DKVTAEILEDVFQ

-901 HLVGTAGISSFVTP
+901 HLVGTAGIKSFITP
-915 KGMKELSQA
+915 KGIKELNQA
-924 MRDGWD
+924 MKDAWD
-930 DVVGVSDLYIKA
+930 DVVGVSELYVKA

-950 STNVVTENYFR
+950 STNVVTENYFK
-961 PVLRTVQDKVGFGKN
+961 PMLRSVQDKVGFSKN
-976 SAMVKEIAKV
+976 GALVKEIAKA
-986 TGTKVAEVYGG
+986 TGTKASEVYGG

-1018 LRIKMAKHPELGLAG
+1018 LRLKMKKHPQLGMAG

-1096 VGIDPLLRKM
+1096 VGIDPYLRKM
-1106 GKPGESLAD
+1106 GKPGETLAD

-1124 GRTPKAQLREGLES
+1124 GRTKEAQLREGLES

-1157 TETLGNSSEAHI
+1157 TETLGDDSEAHI

-1199 TMNPVLQVAAEL
+1199 TLNPVLQVAAEL
-1211 GMNQTF
+1211 GMNSTF

-1235 NLLDNLSTRIPMVS
+1235 NVLDNLLTRIPMVS

-1260 FDPVKYLFKNL
+1260 FDPVKYLFKNT
-1271 DISIKTRQQV
+1271 DISLKTRQQI
-1281 LRLLKQQERQQT
+1281 LRTLKQQQRQQT
-1293 AADNRARERLREELA
+1293 AADNRARERVREEMA
-1308 EELAD
+1308 EERAD